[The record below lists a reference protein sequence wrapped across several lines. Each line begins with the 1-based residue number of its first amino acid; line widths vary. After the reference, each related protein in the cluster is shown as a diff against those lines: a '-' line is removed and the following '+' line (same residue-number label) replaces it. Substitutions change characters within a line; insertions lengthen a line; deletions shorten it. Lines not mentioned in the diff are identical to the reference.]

1 MKTDEESKFDET
13 SLLKALTAQKSDNLS
28 LMLEQGC
35 DFNNEDFSL
44 INERDVISPLMV
56 PAH

>member
-13 SLLKALTAQKSDNLS
+13 SLLKALTAQKSDNIS
-28 LMLEQGC
+28 LMLEQGYE
-35 DFNNEDFSL
+35 FNNEDFSL
-44 INERDVISPLMV
+44 INGLDVISPLMV